1 MQQKKRIIG
10 IDTRDLKIAKTGA
23 HTYLSELC
31 KTIQNNKA
39 DLQFDYVFLDTRL
52 PVYTGSSKLG
62 KLWEQ
67 LQYMIWKQITL
78 PIKAW
83 QKGCSLVFCTD
94 YFVPYIHLGFTTVP
108 VFHDAFIWEYP
119 SHYNKY
125 WLGLFKTFGVSAAKK
140 ASAVVTVTS
149 YAKEQIAKYS
159 GINAAKI
166 IPIHIGPKSS
176 IAESNTI
183 KTDAVQLNVAQINSA
198 TNNWEHLL
206 NKKYILHVGTIEK
219 RKNLSTLITAF
230 ELLLQNNPQ
239 EIYLVIV
246 GQKSNKPTLKDDDVF
261 EMVAAST
268 LLKERVIFTGYLSDS
283 ETAILYKHA
292 ALYVFPSVN
301 EGFGIPIL
309 EAFAHQ
315 VPVLASNNSCLPEV
329 AGNAA
334 ICFDPYNVSALSTL
348 MADTLNDPA
357 LLQSLQQKGTERL
370 EHFCWRKTLDELEA
384 VFERRINNVKA
395 Q

>member
-31 KTIQNNKA
+31 KTIQNNTA
-39 DLQFDYVFLDTRL
+39 DLQFQYVFLDTRL
-52 PVYTGSSKLG
+52 PIYTGNHKMG

-67 LQYMIWKQITL
+67 LNYMIWKQITL
-78 PIKAW
+78 PFKAW

-94 YFVPYIHLGFTTVP
+94 YFVPYLQVGFTTVP
-108 VFHDAFIWEYP
+108 VFHDAFFWEYP
-119 SHYNKY
+119 AHYNKY
-125 WLGLFKTFGVSAAKK
+125 WLWFFNTLGVGAAKK
-140 ASAVVTVTS
+140 ASAIVTVTR
-149 YAKEQIAKYS
+149 YAKDQIAKYS
-159 GINAAKI
+159 GIDATKI

-176 IAESNTI
+176 ITNIELETGIDHS
-183 KTDAVQLNVAQINSA
+183 LEQIL
-198 TNNWEHLL
+198 E
-206 NKKYILHVGTIEK
+206 KKYILHVGTIEK
-219 RKNLSTLITAF
+219 RKNLSTLISAF

-246 GQKSNKPTLKDDDVF
+246 GQKSNKPTLQDDVIF
-261 EMVAAST
+261 EMVAASN
-268 LLKERVIFTGYLSDS
+268 LLKERVVFTGFLSDR
-283 ETAILYKHA
+283 ETAMLYKHA

-315 VPVLASNNSCLPEV
+315 VPVLVANNSCLSEV

-334 ICFDPYNVSALSTL
+334 VPFDPYNSDALSKL
-348 MADTLNDPA
+348 MVDTLNDPA
-357 LLQSLQQKGTERL
+357 LIQSLQQKGTERL
-370 EHFCWRKTLDELEA
+370 AHFSWKKTLDALEA
-384 VFERRINNVKA
+384 VFERSIHY
-395 Q
+395 

>member
-31 KTIQNNKA
+31 KTIQNNRA

-52 PVYTGSSKLG
+52 PIYTGTNKIG

-67 LQYMIWKQITL
+67 LNYLIWKQVTL

-94 YFVPYIHLGFTTVP
+94 YFVPYMHLGYTTVP

-119 SHYNKY
+119 SHYNTY

-149 YAKEQIAKYS
+149 YAKNQIAKYS
-159 GINAAKI
+159 GIDAANI
-166 IPIHIGPKSS
+166 IPIHIGPKLS
-176 IAESNTI
+176 IAELQHNT
-183 KTDAVQLNVAQINSA
+183 A
-198 TNNWEHLL
+198 TNNYEHLL

-219 RKNLSTLITAF
+219 RKNLATLITAF

-239 EIYLVIV
+239 DFHLVIV
-246 GQKSNKPTLKDDDVF
+246 GQKSNKPTLQDDAIF
-261 EMVAAST
+261 EIVAASN
-268 LLKERVIFTGYLSDS
+268 LLKERVVFTGYLSDS
-283 ETAILYKHA
+283 ETATLYKHA
-292 ALYVFPSVN
+292 ALYVFPSIN

-309 EAFAHQ
+309 EAFAHK

-334 ICFDPYNVSALSTL
+334 ITFDPYNANALSKL
-348 MADTLNDPA
+348 IAQTLNDPA
-357 LLQSLQQKGTERL
+357 LIQSLQQRGTERL
-370 EHFCWRKTLDELEA
+370 THFSWRKTLDALEA
-384 VFERRINNVKA
+384 VFERSIDY
-395 Q
+395 

>member
-31 KTIQNNKA
+31 KTIQKSRA
-39 DLQFDYVFLDTRL
+39 DLQFEYVFLDTSL
-52 PVYTGSSKLG
+52 PIYTGTNKIG

-67 LQYMIWKQITL
+67 LNYLIWKQITL
-78 PIKAW
+78 PLKAW

-94 YFVPYIHLGFTTVP
+94 YFVPYMHMGFTTVP

-119 SHYNKY
+119 SHYNRY

-149 YAKEQIAKYS
+149 YAKEQISKYS
-159 GINAAKI
+159 GIDATNI
-166 IPIHIGPKSS
+166 VPIHIGPKSS
-176 IAESNTI
+176 IAEPQQNT
-183 KTDAVQLNVAQINSA
+183 A
-198 TNNWEHLL
+198 TNNYERLL

-219 RKNLSTLITAF
+219 RKNLSTLIAAF
-230 ELLLQNNPQ
+230 ELLLQNNPL

-246 GQKSNKPTLKDDDVF
+246 GQKSNKPTLQDDAIF
-261 EMVAAST
+261 EMVATST
-268 LLKERVIFTGYLSDS
+268 LLKERVVFTGYLSDS
-283 ETAILYKHA
+283 ETATLYEHA

-315 VPVLASNNSCLPEV
+315 VPVLIADNSCLPEV
-329 AGNAA
+329 SGNAA
-334 ICFDPYNVSALSTL
+334 ICFDPYNANALSKL
-348 MADTLNDPA
+348 IAQTLNDPA
-357 LLQSLQQKGTERL
+357 LIQSLQQKGTERL
-370 EHFCWRKTLDELEA
+370 THFSWRKTLDALEA
-384 VFERRINNVKA
+384 VFERSINSTKA

>member
-1 MQQKKRIIG
+1 MQLKKQKIG
-10 IDTRDLKIAKTGA
+10 IDIRDLKIAKTGA

-31 KTIQNNKA
+31 KAIKNSEQ
-39 DLQFDYVFLDTRL
+39 DLQFEYVFLDTRL
-52 PVYTGSSKLG
+52 PIYTGSSKIG

-67 LQYMIWKQITL
+67 VNYIFWKQITL

-83 QKGCSLVFCTD
+83 LTGCSLVFCTD
-94 YFVPYIHLGFTTVP
+94 YFVPYMHLGFTTVP

-149 YAKEQIAKYS
+149 YAKDQIAKYS
-159 GINAAKI
+159 GIDAANI

-176 IAESNTI
+176 IAENEF
-183 KTDAVQLNVAQINSA
+183 SA
-198 TNNWEHLL
+198 GKDHSVESLL
-206 NKKYILHVGTIEK
+206 QKKYILHVGTIEK
-219 RKNLSTLITAF
+219 RKNLTTLLAAF

-239 EIYLVIV
+239 DLYLIIV
-246 GQKSNKPTLKDDDVF
+246 GQKSNKPTLKDHAVF
-261 EMVAAST
+261 EMVAASS
-268 LLKERVIFTGYLSDS
+268 LLKERVVFTGYLTDS
-283 ETAILYKHA
+283 QTATLYKHA

-309 EAFAHQ
+309 EAFAHK
-315 VPVLASNNSCLPEV
+315 VPVLIAGNSCLPEV

-334 ICFDPYNVSALSTL
+334 IGFDPYKPDALSTL
-348 MADTLNDPA
+348 IAQTINDTA

-370 EHFCWRKTLDELEA
+370 THFTWGKTLNALES
-384 VFERRINNVKA
+384 VFERSINKS
-395 Q
+395 